1 LLVAAAAA
9 IPLFEESWRVAALR
23 RWRNTLTRLLREPL
37 VHFLAIGIGLF
48 VLFGFVAPEE
58 SNLDDRTIVVDRD
71 ALLTFMQ
78 FRSKAFNP
86 EIAAAR
92 LDALSNAELQLLIDN
107 YVREEALHRE
117 ALALGMDQ
125 NDYVIKQRLIQ
136 SIRFITN
143 GFVSAAVDVSD
154 EEVAE
159 YYEANRDDYF
169 VDPYVTFTHV
179 YFSSDLHGKEQA
191 RQLAETKLDELNA
204 GQVPFSESTRHGD
217 RFLYNVNYVERTQD
231 FVASHFGRALAASV
245 FELESDDG
253 HWHGPLESAYG
264 YHLVMVTKR
273 KDGVYPPL
281 EEITDLVREDA
292 LRIKLDQQNER
303 AVQTIVDTYDVRIDD
318 VRGADG

>member
-1 LLVAAAAA
+1 M
-9 IPLFEESWRVAALR
+9 
-23 RWRNTLTRLLREPL
+23 NRLLREPL
-37 VHFLAIGIGLF
+37 VHFLAIGLGLF
-48 VLFGFVAPEE
+48 ILFGLVAPEE
-58 SNLDDRTIVVDRD
+58 SNLDDKTIVVDRD
-71 ALLTFMQ
+71 ALLRFVQ

-92 LDALSNAELQLLIDN
+92 LDALGDAELERLIDD

-143 GFVSAAVDVSD
+143 GFVSSAVDVSD

-179 YFSSDLHGKEQA
+179 FFSRDRHGEEQA
-191 RQLAETKLDELNA
+191 RQLAAAKLDELNDER
-204 GQVPFSESTRHGD
+204 VPFSGSMRHGD

-231 FVASHFGRALAASV
+231 FVASHFGRSMAASV
-245 FELESDDG
+245 FELEANDAR
-253 HWHGPLESAYG
+253 WQGPLESAYG

-273 KDGVYPPL
+273 TEGFHPPL
-281 EEITDLVREDA
+281 EEVADVVREDA
-292 LRIKLDQQNER
+292 LRIKLDEQNER
-303 AVQTIVDTYDVRIDD
+303 AVQAIVDTYDVRVDN
-318 VRGADG
+318 VQGADG

>member
-1 LLVAAAAA
+1 L
-9 IPLFEESWRVAALR
+9 
-23 RWRNTLTRLLREPL
+23 NRLLREPL

-48 VLFGFVAPEE
+48 LLFGFVAPEE
-58 SNLDDRTIVVDRD
+58 SNLDDKTIIVDRD

-92 LDALSNAELQLLIDN
+92 LDALSDAELQLLIDD

-159 YYEANRDDYF
+159 YYQANRDDYF

-191 RQLAETKLDELNA
+191 RQLAETKLAELNA
-204 GQVPFSESTRHGD
+204 GQVPFSESMRHGD

-231 FVASHFGRALAASV
+231 FVASHFGRAMAASM
-245 FELESDDG
+245 FELEADDG
-253 HWHGPLESAYG
+253 RWHGPLESAYG

-273 KDGVYPPL
+273 KDGFYPPL
-281 EEITDLVREDA
+281 EEIADLVREDA
-292 LRIKLDQQNER
+292 LRIKLDEQNER

>member
-1 LLVAAAAA
+1 M
-9 IPLFEESWRVAALR
+9 
-23 RWRNTLTRLLREPL
+23 NRLLREPL

-48 VLFGFVAPEE
+48 ILFGFVAPED
-58 SNLDDRTIVVDRD
+58 SNLNEKTIVVDRD
-71 ALLTFMQ
+71 ALLTFIQ

-86 EIAAAR
+86 DVAAAR
-92 LDALSNAELQLLIDN
+92 LDALGDAELQRLIDD

-136 SIRFITN
+136 SIQFITN

-154 EEVAE
+154 QEVAE

-179 YFSSDLHGKEQA
+179 YFSGDRHGEEQA
-191 RQLAETKLDELNA
+191 RQLAEAKLAELNDA
-204 GQVPFSESTRHGD
+204 QVPFSGSTRHGD

-231 FVASHFGRALAASV
+231 FVASHFGREMAASV
-245 FELESDDG
+245 FGLEADEER
-253 HWHGPLESAYG
+253 WQGPFESAYG

-273 KDGVYPPL
+273 QDGFYPPL
-281 EEITDLVREDA
+281 EEIKDVVREDA
-292 LRIKLDQQNER
+292 LRIKLDEQNER
-303 AVQTIVDTYDVRIDD
+303 AVQAIVDTYDVRVDD
-318 VRGADG
+318 LHGADG